1 MLPQTC
7 QQQQQQR
14 AAVCTTLSN
23 PALEAVATLHFF
35 CVVCLQVLVGPV
47 SVRPPH
53 ATISPPE
60 VAQFLAGSHPSA
72 GFILVAFGSS
82 AHFAAQI
89 SAEEYSQLALAF
101 ADLAP
106 SKVLWNV
113 RALPHKLSSQDLPLG
128 NNTLLAPWVDY
139 NDALG
144 HPNCK
149 AFVTHA
155 GIHSIYEAAFH
166 GVPAVGVPFM
176 DEQLANAVALAGRG
190 MAEVAVEAVGM
201 RKKGRA
207 GHGRQYTRQYMA
219 GLIKQVSSAAAL
231 LATSR
236 V

>member
-1 MLPQTC
+1 
-7 QQQQQQR
+7 
-14 AAVCTTLSN
+14 
-23 PALEAVATLHFF
+23 
-35 CVVCLQVLVGPV
+35 
-47 SVRPPH
+47 
-53 ATISPPE
+53 
-60 VAQFLAGSHPSA
+60 VAQLLAGSEPSA

-89 SAEEYSQLALAF
+89 SAEYSQLALAL

-113 RALPHKLSSQDLPLG
+113 RALPHGLTPGGLLG
-128 NNTLLAPWVDY
+128 NNTLFAPWVDY

-144 HPNCK
+144 HSNCK

-176 DEQLANAVALAGRG
+176 DEQLANAMALAGRG
-190 MAEVAVEAVGM
+190 MAEVVVEAVGF

-207 GHGRQYTRQYMA
+207 GFGRQYTRQYMA
-219 GLIKQVSSAAAL
+219 ALIKQASGAGYCCRPLKDVGMANA
-231 LATSR
+231 
-236 V
+236 